1 MTDRPAAG
9 DALDVLLRRHAMRL
23 RAVIERHC
31 RGSAALDPDDI
42 AQEVRIRLW
51 RALER
56 DRNAEFSASYIS
68 RTVLSVVVD
77 AVRRNPPT
85 AHSVEEYADSGDLAL
100 PEGLVERAGP
110 DSDAQSEAVSR
121 ALNQAL
127 SELPPQRRLAV
138 QFTLQ
143 GFTAAEC
150 GELLGISGEAARKL
164 AERGMATVREWL
176 GLRGFGEFDD

>member
-1 MTDRPAAG
+1 MTDRAG
-9 DALDVLLRRHAMRL
+9 ADDALEALLRRHAMRL
-23 RAVIERHC
+23 RSVIERHC
-31 RGSAALDPDDI
+31 RGSASLDPDDI

-56 DRNAEFSASYIS
+56 DRNADFSASYIS
-68 RTVLSVVVD
+68 RTVLSVVID
-77 AVRRNPPT
+77 AVRRSPPA

-110 DSDAQSEAVSR
+110 ESDAQSDGVSR
-121 ALNQAL
+121 ALDQAL
-127 SELPPQRRLAV
+127 AELPPQRRLAV

-143 GFTAAEC
+143 GFSATEC

-164 AERGMATVREWL
+164 AERGMATLREWL
-176 GLRGFGEFDD
+176 RLRGFGEFDD